1 MCTPATCPAIEG
13 GGRDDTFLART
24 IPQSPAAMGGGG
36 ASFFPFRGTRSLRP
50 LSHPA
55 GLAGA
60 GIIERLQDSIRAMLK
75 EARDDWTFVSVLSV
89 ANSPETPSTQP
100 TVVIVLTPDAASV
113 ERAKAIV
120 REVLDMQHR

>member
-1 MCTPATCPAIEG
+1 
-13 GGRDDTFLART
+13 
-24 IPQSPAAMGGGG
+24 
-36 ASFFPFRGTRSLRP
+36 
-50 LSHPA
+50 
-55 GLAGA
+55 
-60 GIIERLQDSIRAMLK
+60 MLK